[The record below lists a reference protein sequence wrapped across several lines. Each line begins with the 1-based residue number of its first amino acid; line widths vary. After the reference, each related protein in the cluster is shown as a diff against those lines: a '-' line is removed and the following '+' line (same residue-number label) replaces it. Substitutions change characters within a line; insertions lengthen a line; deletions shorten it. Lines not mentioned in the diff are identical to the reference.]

1 MATSTG
7 LRLGESRGTAETSS
21 ALRPVPCAKRAVFRR
36 HPSRCFAREVI
47 AVTTNSQGSASL
59 RRLIASYA
67 PARIAA

>member
-59 RRLIASYA
+59 RRL
-67 PARIAA
+67 PALTSKCGEHC